1 MLGMGCC
8 MAVRLTEGSESELIV
23 AGALLALFGAL
34 LGPVLGK

>member
-1 MLGMGCC
+1 
-8 MAVRLTEGSESELIV
+8 MAVRLTEELIV